1 MKKTKTLLTLLAMVV
16 SLLVMLLAFSLG
28 LRAFPAA
35 ESKEPA
41 AANDA
46 SAFSGPQLKSAPA
59 NAADLVD
66 INTASKE
73 QLDALPGIGA
83 AYSQKI
89 IDGRPY
95 KAKTDLVRKKIIP
108 QSTYDKISKLI
119 IAKQPAK

>member
-1 MKKTKTLLTLLAMVV
+1 MMKTTCTLAVCV
-16 SLLVMLLAFSLG
+16 AVCLAFVLTTWTGS
-28 LRAFPAA
+28 
-35 ESKEPA
+35 A
-41 AANDA
+41 AAG
-46 SAFSGPQLKSAPA
+46 FGTPQSPGASAPA

-66 INTASKE
+66 INSASKE

-95 KAKTDLVRKKIIP
+95 KAKTDLVRKKVIP
-108 QSTYDKISKLI
+108 QATYNKISKLI

>member
-1 MKKTKTLLTLLAMVV
+1 MKRNASRILLAALVV
-16 SLLVMLLAFSLG
+16 TLCVGVAVSH
-28 LRAFPAA
+28 PATQSTTPSA
-35 ESKEPA
+35 STA
-41 AANDA
+41 A
-46 SAFSGPQLKSAPA
+46 SS
-59 NAADLVD
+59 LVD
-66 INTASKE
+66 INSATKD

-119 IAKQPAK
+119 IARQPPK